1 MNTEEVLM
9 SESEIK
15 VNEDA
20 IVRLKRNIVI
30 KVNKNL
36 RDRGMN
42 DNQMVHWIKKQI
54 EEEVQCSLNQ

>member
-1 MNTEEVLM
+1 M

-15 VNEDA
+15 VNEAA
-20 IVRLKRNIVI
+20 IVRLKRHIVI

-42 DNQMVHWIKKQI
+42 DNLMVLWIKKQI

>member
-1 MNTEEVLM
+1 M